1 VRENIKGGE
10 IMNEDEKRQIG
21 IFRFGVIHDFVS
33 GVKLDR
39 GEQERLLR
47 EKCNRKW
54 SIPYSART
62 RLSRS
67 TILRWIKRYTDSN
80 GKLESLYP
88 LSRSDRG
95 VSRGMDEE
103 TCLGLIKLRKELS
116 KATVP
121 ALIETMENRRLLPAG
136 VTLNLSTVYRFLH
149 HHNLMNPTQTNPVDR
164 RKFEVELP
172 NDLWQSDA
180 MHGPRVEV
188 DGRMRKSYLLAF
200 LDDHSRLVPHGQFYL
215 SERLASYLDAFE
227 QALLRRG
234 LPRKLYLDNGPAFRS
249 KHLEH
254 VTASLGIALIH
265 ASPYKPQG
273 RGKIERFFR
282 TVRMQFLPGF
292 RGKTLEEL
300 NEAFD
305 LWLNDIYHH
314 RKHSSTGQSPF
325 QRFTAHM
332 ECLRAAPTELK
343 DYFRKHARR
352 RVAKDRTITLNG
364 KLYEAPVT
372 LIGKQVLVLFHENH
386 PDRVE
391 VQYNQQSYGF
401 LTVLDLHINA
411 RVKRDKNSGT
421 DLEMPEKPSQYQ
433 GGQLWSKERRDRLWT

>member
-1 VRENIKGGE
+1 
-10 IMNEDEKRQIG
+10 MHEDEKREVAV
-21 IFRFGVIHDFVS
+21 FRFGVIHDFVS
-33 GVKLDR
+33 GVYLDR
-39 GEQERLLR
+39 GEQERLIR
-47 EKCNRKW
+47 EKCGRKW
-54 SIPYSART
+54 VIPYTSRT

-67 TILRWIKRYTDSN
+67 TILRWIKRYKDSN

-88 LSRSDRG
+88 SSRSDRG

-103 TCLGLIKLRKELS
+103 TGLALIHLRKELP
-116 KATVP
+116 KATVSM
-121 ALIETMENRRLLPAG
+121 LIETMQKRRLVSPG

-149 HHNLMNPTQTNPVDR
+149 QHNLMNPERGKPVDR

-172 NDLWQSDA
+172 NDLWQSDS

-188 DGRMRKSYLLAF
+188 HGKRRKTYLLAF
-200 LDDHSRLVPHGQFYL
+200 LDDHSRLVPHAQFYL
-215 SERLASYLDAFE
+215 SEGLNCYLDALK

-254 VTASLGIALIH
+254 ISASLGVALIH

-273 RGKIERFFR
+273 KGKIERFFR

-292 RGKTLEEL
+292 KGKTLEDL

-305 LWLNDIYHH
+305 LWLNDLYHQ

-325 QRFTAHM
+325 ERFTAYM
-332 ECLRAAPTELK
+332 ECLRAAPRELQ

-352 RVAKDRTITLNG
+352 KVAKDRTITLNG

-372 LIGKQVLVLFHENH
+372 LIGKQVLLLYHENQ
-386 PDRVE
+386 PQQVE
-391 VQYNQQSYGF
+391 VLYNQQSYGY
-401 LTVLDLHINA
+401 LILLDLHVNA

-421 DLEMPEKPSQYQ
+421 DLEMTDKPPHYQ
-433 GGQLWSKERRDRLWT
+433 GGRLWDKERRK

>member
-1 VRENIKGGE
+1 
-10 IMNEDEKRQIG
+10 MNEDNKREAA

-33 GVKLDR
+33 GVILDR
-39 GEQERLLR
+39 GEQERLIR
-47 EKCNRKW
+47 EKCERKW
-54 SIPYSART
+54 AIPYSSRT
-62 RLSRS
+62 RLTRS
-67 TILRWIKRYTDSN
+67 TILRWIKRYRDSN

-88 LSRSDRG
+88 SSRSDRG
-95 VSRGMDEE
+95 LSRGIDEE
-103 TCLGLIKLRKELS
+103 TALALISLRKELP

-121 ALIETMENRRLLPAG
+121 TLIETMQKRRLVSPGL
-136 VTLNLSTVYRFLH
+136 TLNLSTVYRFLH
-149 HHNLMNPTQTNPVDR
+149 HHNLMNPARAKPVDR

-172 NDLWQSDA
+172 NDLWQSDS
-180 MHGPRVEV
+180 MHGPRVEL

-215 SERLASYLDAFE
+215 SEGLSCYLDALE
-227 QALLRRG
+227 QALLKRG

-292 RGKTLEEL
+292 KAKSLEEL
-300 NEAFD
+300 NESFD

-314 RKHSSTGQSPF
+314 RKHSSTEKSPF
-325 QRFTAHM
+325 ERFTAHM
-332 ECLRAAPTELK
+332 ECLRTAPAELK

-364 KLYEAPVT
+364 KLYEAPVG
-372 LIGKQVLVLFHENH
+372 LIGKQVSLLFHDGQ
-386 PDRVE
+386 PDRIE
-391 VQYNQQSYGF
+391 VIHNRKSYGF
-401 LTVLDLHINA
+401 LTPLDLHINA
-411 RVKRDKNSGT
+411 RVKRNRDSGT
-421 DLEMPEKPSQYQ
+421 DVLSDKTSKYR
-433 GGQLWSKERRDRLWT
+433 GGKLWSKRKEEN